1 MNYDELYKEAKLV
14 AQVAHRGQIYD
25 IYPYEK
31 HLDDTV
37 NVVKRFGYAGD
48 YIIAA
53 YLHDSIEDGNLTYNK
68 IKKAFG
74 ENVAELVLAVTD
86 PSDCR
91 SRKEKKD
98 RVYQKIICYKDSL
111 IIKLADRIANVEH
124 SMRFG
129 NSQKLKMYKEE
140 YQEFKN
146 KLSTGDFCKPMWD
159 HLDTLLS

>member
-1 MNYDELYKEAKLV
+1 MNYDELYKEARLV
-14 AQVAHRGQIYD
+14 AQVAHSGQIYD
-25 IYPYEK
+25 IYPYSK
-31 HLDDTV
+31 HLEDTV
-37 NVVKRFGYAGD
+37 NVIKRFGYAGD

-86 PSDCR
+86 PSDIR

-98 RVYQKIICYKDSL
+98 RVYQKILSYPNSL

-124 SMRFG
+124 ATRFA
-129 NSQKLKMYKEE
+129 NTQKLKMYKEE
-140 YQEFKN
+140 YAEFKD
-146 KLSTGDFCKPMWD
+146 KLTIGSFCNPMWN